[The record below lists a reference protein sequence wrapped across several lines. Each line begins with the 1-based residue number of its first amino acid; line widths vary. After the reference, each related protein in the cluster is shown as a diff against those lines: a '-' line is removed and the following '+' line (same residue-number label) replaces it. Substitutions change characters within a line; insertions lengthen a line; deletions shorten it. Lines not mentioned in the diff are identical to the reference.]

1 MSFTLLI
8 VESPHKSETIG
19 NILKTGYKV
28 IGSKGH
34 IRVLPKYTYG
44 YKLENDKFIP
54 TYVID
59 KDKKDIIKT
68 LEKLS
73 KSASNIILATDD
85 DREGEAIAWHIC
97 EVLKLNPNTT
107 ARAVFHEITKQGIYK
122 GLENLRNIDMNLVN
136 AQQARRLLDRIVGFK
151 LSPLLSKKIESKLSA
166 GRVQSPILKIIVDR
180 EREIQ
185 EFIPILYYE
194 ISCKALDL
202 DAKLVSY
209 RDKVIKKETDLDNE
223 EDAKWI
229 VENTLK
235 NKDKFKVK
243 DIVTKT
249 TYSKPTPPFTTS
261 TMQQFMNNN
270 FGWPPTKT
278 SSVAQKL
285 YEGIDL
291 YGEKRGL
298 VTYIRTD
305 SITVSEEAIVS
316 ARDLIL
322 NNFGSKYL
330 PEHPNYYKNKSKN
343 AQEAHEAIRP
353 TNLEY
358 HPDKI
363 RTLIPEDEYKLYSS
377 IYFKFLSS
385 QMSPAEYRNKNIII
399 TDDIITYKIS
409 GKITIFD
416 GHTKVLKKKN
426 DDIELPDIDVN
437 SLVNIQDCSYIR
449 KETQPPHRY
458 TQAGVIKIMEEVGI
472 GRPSTYSPTIAGLLG
487 KNYVSNVNGSL
498 VPNEVAFKIVSFLEE
513 HFPDIVDVEF
523 TALMED
529 SLDLISSGKLD
540 WNEFLLLFYKPFEE
554 LVKHKLETIPDKE
567 PSPTLDEKCPK
578 CNSPLI
584 IRKGRFGTFKGCSA
598 YPRCKFI
605 EKVEIKKE
613 GPIVKGKCEKCG
625 NDMVEKTSKWKSKF
639 IACSNYPKCK
649 NIWKKEKN
657 DKSDDV

>member
-1 MSFTLLI
+1 MFTLLI
-8 VESPHKSETIG
+8 VESPHKSETISS
-19 NILKTGYKV
+19 ILKTGYKV
-28 IGSKGH
+28 VGSKGH
-34 IRVLPKYTYG
+34 IRSLPVYTYG
-44 YKLENDKFIP
+44 YKLEDGKFIP

-59 KDKKDIIKT
+59 KGKKDIVKLLT
-68 LEKLS
+68 NLS
-73 KSASNIILATDD
+73 KTASNIILATDD

-97 EVLKLNPNTT
+97 EVLKLNSDTT
-107 ARAVFHEITKQGIYK
+107 ARAVFHEITKQGIYT
-122 GLENLRNIDMNLVN
+122 GLENLRNVDMNLVN

-151 LSPLLSKKIESKLSA
+151 LSPLLSKKIESGLSA
-166 GRVQSPILKIIVDR
+166 GRVQSPTLKIIVDR

-185 EFIPILYYE
+185 KFIPIPYYE
-194 ISCKALDL
+194 IVCKALDL

-209 RDKVIKKETDLDNE
+209 KDIVIKKETDLDKE

-235 NKDKFKVK
+235 NRDKFKVK
-243 DIVTKT
+243 DIVTKI

-270 FGWPPTKT
+270 FGWSPTKT

-285 YEGIDL
+285 YEGVDL
-291 YGEKRGL
+291 FGEKKGL

-305 SITVSEEAIVS
+305 SVTVSEEAIQSV
-316 ARDLIL
+316 RDLIL
-322 NNFGSKYL
+322 NNFGNKYL

-358 HPDKI
+358 HPSKI

-385 QMSPAEYRNKNIII
+385 QMTPAEYRNKNIII
-399 TDDIITYKIS
+399 TDDVITYKIS
-409 GKITIFD
+409 GKVTIFD
-416 GHTKVLKKKN
+416 GFTKVLKKKN
-426 DDIELPDIDVN
+426 EDIELPDIEKG
-437 SLVNIQDCSYIR
+437 SLVNIQECSYIQ

-487 KNYVSNVNGSL
+487 KNYVTVTNGSL

-513 HFPDIVDVEF
+513 HFPEIVDVNF
-523 TALMED
+523 TANMED

-540 WNEFLLLFYKPFEE
+540 WNDFLLKFYKPFEE
-554 LVKHKLETIPDKE
+554 LVKIKLETIPDKA
-567 PSPTLDEKCPK
+567 PPPTLDEKCPK
-578 CNSPLI
+578 CDSPLLM
-584 IRKGRFGTFKGCSA
+584 RKGKFGTFKGCSN
-598 YPRCKFI
+598 YPKCKYI
-605 EKVEIKKE
+605 EKVKVEKE
-613 GPIVKGKCEKCG
+613 PPKVMGKCEKCG
-625 NDMVEKTSKWKSKF
+625 ADMVEKTSKWKSKF
-639 IACSNYPKCK
+639 TACSNYPKCK
-649 NIWKKEKN
+649 NIWKKEKD
-657 DKSDDV
+657 DKSNDV